1 MKKLMIIAA
10 AAALAAFVFFTV
22 LYFLNPFG
30 VILSLAVT
38 FGTIAYHFWM
48 RLIVGYAVNAVMH
61 NRADYTR
68 GIYQLKPF
76 ERKLYS
82 FLKVK
87 VWKDK
92 MPTFDADRFDSSVKS
107 WDEIAQA
114 MCQAEIVHKIIVVL
128 SFVPLL
134 FSIWFGDFPI
144 FLITSILAALFDLMF
159 VIMQRFNRPRVI
171 RMIYIQKKRR
181 GARAANP
188 RN

>member
-10 AAALAAFVFFTV
+10 VVSFSAFVFFTV
-22 LYFLNPFG
+22 LYFINPFG
-30 VILSLAVT
+30 IILSLAVT

-48 RLIVGYAVNAVMH
+48 RLIVGAVVNGIMH
-61 NRADYTR
+61 NKADYTR

-76 ERKLYS
+76 ERKLHS
-82 FLKVK
+82 FLRVK

-92 MPTFDADRFDSSVKS
+92 MPTFNDDYFDSSQKS

-114 MCQAEIVHKIIVVL
+114 MCQAEIVHRIIVIL

-144 FLITSILAALFDLMF
+144 FLITSIFAALFDSMF

-171 RMIYIQKKRR
+171 RMIYIQKRR
-181 GARAANP
+181 NSKNDEGGN
-188 RN
+188 